1 MATIEITR
9 SHALQIADLKQKIDG
24 MSGTLDAKYG
34 VKGRWLGDDMILEG
48 HGMASGVKGR
58 IVLTATTV
66 RVEIDLPFMLKM
78 MKGQVEESVT
88 RRLDRA
94 LAGG

>member
-1 MATIEITR
+1 
-9 SHALQIADLKQKIDG
+9 
-24 MSGTLDAKYG
+24 
-34 VKGRWLGDDMILEG
+34 
-48 HGMASGVKGR
+48 
-58 IVLTATTV
+58 VLTATTV